1 MGWKFFRSY
10 FGVLTRRN
18 RCGRSFLPRCI
29 VNTQELLL
37 LAALIRSNS
46 AQSPPLHRVEGHQL
60 VRVVRSCIR
69 VVCLLEVRTV
79 VDLQGRS
86 DRAQL
91 GRSLVLELGLLLGGV
106 LGKVGTLGLGRQM
119 FIWGLVVR
127 V

>member
-1 MGWKFFRSY
+1 MRWQFFGSY
-10 FGVLTRRN
+10 FGVLTRSN
-18 RCGRSFLPRCI
+18 RRGRSFLPCCV
-29 VNTQELLL
+29 VNTQKLLL

-69 VVCLLEVRTV
+69 VVCLLEMRTV
-79 VDLQGRS
+79 IDLQ

>member
-1 MGWKFFRSY
+1 M
-10 FGVLTRRN
+10 
-18 RCGRSFLPRCI
+18 
-29 VNTQELLL
+29 
-37 LAALIRSNS
+37 
-46 AQSPPLHRVEGHQL
+46 
-60 VRVVRSCIR
+60 
-69 VVCLLEVRTV
+69 RTV
-79 VDLQGRS
+79 IDLQ

>member
-1 MGWKFFRSY
+1 MRWQFFGSY
-10 FGVLTRRN
+10 FGVLTRSN
-18 RCGRSFLPRCI
+18 RRGRSFLPRC
-29 VNTQELLL
+29 VVHTQKLLL

-69 VVCLLEVRTV
+69 VVCLLEMRTV
-79 VDLQGRS
+79 IDLQ